1 MNYIQACSILRE
13 QDKNISKI
21 NGTRF
26 IRNGFEYRIKYCP
39 GFCPMA
45 RVDRRPIG
53 CRNFVYITSVDLSH
67 CRYLS
72 DVLDAVCAGVD
83 KRTKS

>member
-1 MNYIQACSILRE
+1 MNYIQARNILRA
-13 QDKNISKI
+13 QDMNIRKI
-21 NGTRF
+21 NNTRF

-53 CRNFVYITSVDLSH
+53 RRNFAWITSVDLSH

-72 DVLDAVCAGVD
+72 DVLDAVYAKVD